1 MCTASMSTFFD
12 VNLHPCKEHFKRLNK
27 KQKLDVIHRGV
38 NPENDELMST
48 IKNLTKEVQ
57 NFILSTKRFT
67 AMEIEI

>member
-12 VNLHPCKEHFKRLNK
+12 VNLHPCKELNK
-27 KQKLDVIHRGV
+27 KQKLDLILRGV
-38 NPENDELMST
+38 NPENDELLSANE
-48 IKNLTKEVQ
+48 NLTKEVQ